1 MRKLARGSPLTPT
14 VGREEWASGLSVVE
28 LEGALR
34 APVSRE
40 VQWQVESLPGRGRR
54 CVVLDLANVSDRD
67 AAGLGELVRVYT
79 LAAAVE
85 GELWI
90 RNPTGRA
97 RELLDL
103 AGLFEILSTP
113 SELACERCS

>member
-1 MRKLARGSPLTPT
+1 MRQLARGSPLTTT
-14 VGREEWASGLSVVE
+14 VAREEWARGLSVVE
-28 LEGALR
+28 LEGVLR

-40 VQWQVESLPGRGRR
+40 LRWRVESLLARGRR
-54 CVVLDLANVSDRD
+54 CIVLDLANVTDLD
-67 AAGLGELVRVYT
+67 AAGLGELVQVYT

-90 RNPTGRA
+90 RNTTGRA

-103 AGLFEILSTP
+103 AGLFEILSAP
-113 SELACERCS
+113 SPFAYERCS